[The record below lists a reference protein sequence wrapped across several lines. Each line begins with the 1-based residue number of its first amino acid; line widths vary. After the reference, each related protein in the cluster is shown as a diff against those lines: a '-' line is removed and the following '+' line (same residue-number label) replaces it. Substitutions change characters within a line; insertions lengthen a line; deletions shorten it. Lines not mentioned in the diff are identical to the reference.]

1 MITYLEK
8 SRSPFYPGQPVP
20 IELFI
25 GRQKEIERIERA
37 LVQTKQGKMQVLFIS
52 GEYGIGKS
60 SLANYSKF
68 IAERNFNLLGI
79 HVFLGNSNTIESV
92 AQKTVETILREQI
105 YNEKVLDKIKN
116 FLSKYIGK
124 QELFGFSI
132 NFEALKNDLY
142 DISRGFLPFL
152 KNLYNRVKEDN
163 ISGILLIFD
172 EINGIAKNPEF
183 AHFIKTLVD
192 ENATSSN
199 ILPLT
204 LILCGTEERRK
215 ELVERHQ
222 PIERIFD
229 IIDIKNMNE
238 NEMKEF
244 FIKAFNSVEIK
255 VDEKALKLICDYSS
269 GLPKIMHIIGDNIY
283 WIDQDKFVDFKDA
296 IEGIL
301 SAAEEIGRRFVDVQ
315 VLKAI
320 HSEDYKSIL
329 SKIVQK
335 QKKSFSKKEIEENLS
350 SREKEKLHNFLQ
362 RMKKLNAIRSLER
375 GYYEFINPMIPLYL
389 FLTNIKKKLNVGR

>member
-1 MITYLEK
+1 MMNYQEK

-20 IELFI
+20 TEFFT
-25 GRQKEIERIERA
+25 GRLKEIERIERA
-37 LVQTKQGKMQVLFIS
+37 LIQTQQGKMQVLFIS

-68 IAERNFNLLGI
+68 IAEKNYNLLGI
-79 HVFLGNSNTIESV
+79 HVFLGNSNTIESL

-105 YNEKVLDKIKN
+105 YNEKVLDRIKN

-132 NFEALKNDLY
+132 NFEALKNDIY

-152 KNLYNRVKEDN
+152 KNLYDRVKEDN
-163 ISGILLIFD
+163 INGILLIFD
-172 EINGIAKNPEF
+172 EINGIAKNPDF

-192 ENATSSN
+192 ENATSTN

-229 IIDIKNMNE
+229 IIDIKSMNE
-238 NEMKEF
+238 DEMREF
-244 FIKAFNSVEIK
+244 FIKAFNSVDIK
-255 VDEKALKLICDYSS
+255 IEDKALKLICEYSS

-283 WIDQDKFVDFKDA
+283 WIDKDKLVDLNDA
-296 IEGIL
+296 KEGIL
-301 SAAEEIGRRFVDVQ
+301 LAAEEIGRRFVDVQ

-320 HSEDYKSIL
+320 HSKDYKSIL

-335 QKKSFSKKEIEENLS
+335 PKKSFSKKEIEKNLS
-350 SREKEKLHNFLQ
+350 QREKEKLHNFLQ

-375 GYYEFINPMIPLYL
+375 GNYEFINPMIPLYL
-389 FLTNIKKKLNVGR
+389 FLNNLRKK

>member
-1 MITYLEK
+1 MNYQEK

-20 IELFI
+20 TELFT

-229 IIDIKNMNE
+229 IIDIKSMNE

-283 WIDQDKFVDFKDA
+283 WIDQDKFVDFNDA
-296 IEGIL
+296 REGIL
-301 SAAEEIGRRFVDVQ
+301 LAAEEIGRRFVDVQ

-335 QKKSFSKKEIEENLS
+335 RKKSFSKKEIEENLS

-389 FLTNIKKKLNVGR
+389 YLTNIKKK

>member
-1 MITYLEK
+1 MNYQEK

-20 IELFI
+20 TELFT

-229 IIDIKNMNE
+229 IIDIKSMNE

-296 IEGIL
+296 REGIL

-320 HSEDYKSIL
+320 HSEDYNSIL

-335 QKKSFSKKEIEENLS
+335 RKKSFSKKEIEENLS

-389 FLTNIKKKLNVGR
+389 YLTNIKKK

>member
-1 MITYLEK
+1 MNYQEK

-20 IELFI
+20 TELFT

-229 IIDIKNMNE
+229 IIDIKSMNE

-296 IEGIL
+296 REGIL

-320 HSEDYKSIL
+320 HSKDYKSIL

-335 QKKSFSKKEIEENLS
+335 LKKSFSKKEIEENLS

-389 FLTNIKKKLNVGR
+389 YLTNIKKK

>member
-1 MITYLEK
+1 MNYQEK

-20 IELFI
+20 TELFT

-68 IAERNFNLLGI
+68 IAKRNFNLLGI

-229 IIDIKNMNE
+229 IIDIKSMNE

-283 WIDQDKFVDFKDA
+283 WIDQDKFVDFNDA
-296 IEGIL
+296 REGIL
-301 SAAEEIGRRFVDVQ
+301 LAAEEIGRRFVDVQ

-320 HSEDYKSIL
+320 HSKDYKSIL

-335 QKKSFSKKEIEENLS
+335 PKKSFSKKEIEENLS

-389 FLTNIKKKLNVGR
+389 YLTNIKKK

>member
-1 MITYLEK
+1 MNYQEK

-20 IELFI
+20 TELFT

-229 IIDIKNMNE
+229 IIDIKSMNE

-283 WIDQDKFVDFKDA
+283 WIDQDKFVDINDA
-296 IEGIL
+296 REGIL
-301 SAAEEIGRRFVDVQ
+301 LAAEEIGRRFVDVQ

-320 HSEDYKSIL
+320 HSKDYKSIL

-335 QKKSFSKKEIEENLS
+335 PKKSFSKKEIEENLS

-389 FLTNIKKKLNVGR
+389 YLTNIKKK

>member
-1 MITYLEK
+1 MNYQEK

-20 IELFI
+20 TELFT

-199 ILPLT
+199 ILPFT

-229 IIDIKNMNE
+229 IIDIKSMNE

-283 WIDQDKFVDFKDA
+283 WIDQDKFVDFNDA
-296 IEGIL
+296 REGIL
-301 SAAEEIGRRFVDVQ
+301 LAAEEIGRRFVDVQ

-320 HSEDYKSIL
+320 HSKDYKSIL

-335 QKKSFSKKEIEENLS
+335 PKKSFSKKEIEENLS

-389 FLTNIKKKLNVGR
+389 YLTNIKKK

>member
-389 FLTNIKKKLNVGR
+389 YLTNIKKK

>member
-1 MITYLEK
+1 MNYQEK

-20 IELFI
+20 TELFT

-229 IIDIKNMNE
+229 IIDIKSMNE

-283 WIDQDKFVDFKDA
+283 WIDQDKFVDFNDA
-296 IEGIL
+296 REGIL
-301 SAAEEIGRRFVDVQ
+301 LAAEEIGRRFVDVQ

-389 FLTNIKKKLNVGR
+389 YLTNIKKK

>member
-1 MITYLEK
+1 MNYQEK

-20 IELFI
+20 TELFT

-163 ISGILLIFD
+163 ISGILLVFD

-229 IIDIKNMNE
+229 IIDIKSMNE

-283 WIDQDKFVDFKDA
+283 WIDQDKFVDINDA
-296 IEGIL
+296 REGIL
-301 SAAEEIGRRFVDVQ
+301 LAAEEIGRRFVDVQ

-320 HSEDYKSIL
+320 HSKDYKSIL

-335 QKKSFSKKEIEENLS
+335 LKKSFSKKEIEENLS

-389 FLTNIKKKLNVGR
+389 YLTNIKKI

>member
-1 MITYLEK
+1 MNYQEK

-20 IELFI
+20 TELFT

-152 KNLYNRVKEDN
+152 KNLYNRVNEDN

-244 FIKAFNSVEIK
+244 FNKAFNSVEIK

-283 WIDQDKFVDFKDA
+283 WIDQDKFVDFNDA
-296 IEGIL
+296 REGIL
-301 SAAEEIGRRFVDVQ
+301 LAAEEIGRRFVDVQ

-320 HSEDYKSIL
+320 HSKDYKSIL

-335 QKKSFSKKEIEENLS
+335 PKKSFSKKEIEENLS

-389 FLTNIKKKLNVGR
+389 YLTNIKKK

>member
-1 MITYLEK
+1 MNYQEK

-20 IELFI
+20 TELFT

-229 IIDIKNMNE
+229 IIDIKSMNE

-283 WIDQDKFVDFKDA
+283 WIDQDKFVDFNDA
-296 IEGIL
+296 REGIL
-301 SAAEEIGRRFVDVQ
+301 LAAEEIGRRFVDVQ

-320 HSEDYKSIL
+320 HSKDYKSIL

-335 QKKSFSKKEIEENLS
+335 PKKSFSKKEIEENLS

-389 FLTNIKKKLNVGR
+389 YLTNIKKK

>member
-1 MITYLEK
+1 MNYQEK

-20 IELFI
+20 TELFT

-163 ISGILLIFD
+163 ISGILLVFD

-229 IIDIKNMNE
+229 IIDIKSMNE

-283 WIDQDKFVDFKDA
+283 WIDQDKFVDINDA
-296 IEGIL
+296 REGIL
-301 SAAEEIGRRFVDVQ
+301 LAAEEIGRRFVDVQ

-320 HSEDYKSIL
+320 HSKDYKSIL

-335 QKKSFSKKEIEENLS
+335 PKKSFSKKEIEENLS

-389 FLTNIKKKLNVGR
+389 YLTNIKKI

>member
-1 MITYLEK
+1 MNYQEK

-20 IELFI
+20 TELFT

-199 ILPLT
+199 ILPFT

-229 IIDIKNMNE
+229 IIDIKSMNE

-283 WIDQDKFVDFKDA
+283 WIDQDKFVDFNDA
-296 IEGIL
+296 REGIL
-301 SAAEEIGRRFVDVQ
+301 LAAEEIGRRFVDVQ

-320 HSEDYKSIL
+320 HSKDYKSIL

-335 QKKSFSKKEIEENLS
+335 PKKSFSKKEIEENLS

-362 RMKKLNAIRSLER
+362 RMKKLNAIRSLEK

-389 FLTNIKKKLNVGR
+389 YLTNIKKK

>member
-1 MITYLEK
+1 MMNYQEK

-20 IELFI
+20 TEFFT
-25 GRQKEIERIERA
+25 GRLKEIERIERA
-37 LVQTKQGKMQVLFIS
+37 LIQTQQGKMQVLFIS

-68 IAERNFNLLGI
+68 IAEKNYNLLGI
-79 HVFLGNSNTIESV
+79 HVFLGNSNTIESL

-105 YNEKVLDKIKN
+105 YNEKVLDRIKN

-132 NFEALKNDLY
+132 NFEALKNDIY

-152 KNLYNRVKEDN
+152 KNLYDRVKEDN
-163 ISGILLIFD
+163 INGILLIFD
-172 EINGIAKNPEF
+172 EINGIAKNPDF

-192 ENATSSN
+192 ENATSTN

-229 IIDIKNMNE
+229 IIDIKSMNE
-238 NEMKEF
+238 DEMREF
-244 FIKAFNSVEIK
+244 FIKAFNSVDIK
-255 VDEKALKLICDYSS
+255 IEDKALKLICEYSS

-283 WIDQDKFVDFKDA
+283 WIDKDKLVDLNDA
-296 IEGIL
+296 KEGIL
-301 SAAEEIGRRFVDVQ
+301 LAAEEIGRRFVDVQ

-320 HSEDYKSIL
+320 HSKDYKSIL

-335 QKKSFSKKEIEENLS
+335 PKKSFSKKEIEENLS
-350 SREKEKLHNFLQ
+350 QREKEKLHNFLQ

-375 GYYEFINPMIPLYL
+375 GNYEFINPMIPLYL
-389 FLTNIKKKLNVGR
+389 FLNNLRKK

>member
-1 MITYLEK
+1 MNYQEK

-20 IELFI
+20 TELFT

-229 IIDIKNMNE
+229 IIDIKSMNE

-320 HSEDYKSIL
+320 RSEDYKSIL
-329 SKIVQK
+329 SKIVQEP
-335 QKKSFSKKEIEENLS
+335 KKSFSKKEIEENLS

-389 FLTNIKKKLNVGR
+389 YLTNIKKK

>member
-1 MITYLEK
+1 MNYQEK

-20 IELFI
+20 TELFT

-229 IIDIKNMNE
+229 IIDIKSMNE

-283 WIDQDKFVDFKDA
+283 WIDQDKFVDFNDA
-296 IEGIL
+296 REGIL
-301 SAAEEIGRRFVDVQ
+301 LAAEEIGRRFVDVQ

-335 QKKSFSKKEIEENLS
+335 PKKSFSKKEIEENLS

-389 FLTNIKKKLNVGR
+389 YLTNIKKK

>member
-1 MITYLEK
+1 MNYQEK

-20 IELFI
+20 TELFT

-229 IIDIKNMNE
+229 IIDIKSMNE

-283 WIDQDKFVDFKDA
+283 WIDQDKFVDINDA
-296 IEGIL
+296 REGIL
-301 SAAEEIGRRFVDVQ
+301 LAAEEIGRRFVDVQ

-320 HSEDYKSIL
+320 HSKDYKSIL

-335 QKKSFSKKEIEENLS
+335 PKKSFSKKEIEENLS

-389 FLTNIKKKLNVGR
+389 YLTNIKKI

>member
-1 MITYLEK
+1 MNYQEK

-20 IELFI
+20 TELFT

-183 AHFIKTLVD
+183 AHFIKNLVD

-389 FLTNIKKKLNVGR
+389 HLTNIKKK

>member
-1 MITYLEK
+1 MNYQEK

-20 IELFI
+20 TEFFT
-25 GRQKEIERIERA
+25 GRLKEIERIERA
-37 LVQTKQGKMQVLFIS
+37 LIQTQQGKMQVLFIS

-68 IAERNFNLLGI
+68 IAEKNYNLLGI
-79 HVFLGNSNTIESV
+79 HVFLGNSNTIESL

-105 YNEKVLDKIKN
+105 YNEKVLDRIKN

-132 NFEALKNDLY
+132 NFEALKNDIY

-152 KNLYNRVKEDN
+152 KNLYDRVKEDN
-163 ISGILLIFD
+163 INGILLIFD
-172 EINGIAKNPEF
+172 EINGIAKNPDF

-192 ENATSSN
+192 ENATSTN

-229 IIDIKNMNE
+229 IIDIKSMNE
-238 NEMKEF
+238 DEMREF
-244 FIKAFNSVEIK
+244 FIKAFNSVDIK
-255 VDEKALKLICDYSS
+255 IEDKALKLICEYSS

-283 WIDQDKFVDFKDA
+283 WIDKDKLVDLNDA
-296 IEGIL
+296 KEGIL
-301 SAAEEIGRRFVDVQ
+301 LAAEEIGRRFVDVQ

-320 HSEDYKSIL
+320 HSKDYKSIL

-335 QKKSFSKKEIEENLS
+335 PKKSFSKKEIEENLS
-350 SREKEKLHNFLQ
+350 QREKEKLHNFLQ

-375 GYYEFINPMIPLYL
+375 GNYEFINPMIPLYL
-389 FLTNIKKKLNVGR
+389 FLNNLRKK

>member
-1 MITYLEK
+1 MNYQEK

-20 IELFI
+20 TELFT

-389 FLTNIKKKLNVGR
+389 HLTNIKKK